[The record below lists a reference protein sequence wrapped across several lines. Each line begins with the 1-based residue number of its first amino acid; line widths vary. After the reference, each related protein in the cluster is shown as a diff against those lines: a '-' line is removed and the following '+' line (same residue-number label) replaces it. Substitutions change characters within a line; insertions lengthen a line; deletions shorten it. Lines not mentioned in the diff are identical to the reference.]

1 MSDLG
6 VVDIATSAAPAH
18 ERRASGSAI
27 HARQLLGALA
37 ATLVGATAVS
47 AAVLTGPTIGSINS
61 GVEVV
66 SSASTS
72 LMGGLAD
79 ALPVGYAFG
88 AGMVAAL
95 NPCGFALLPAYIGLY
110 LGTIQRRSGPRRFL
124 RAFEVSA
131 AMTAGFIVLFGSA
144 GVVLALATSSIAR
157 YFPWACCI
165 EVCPSDPDTFVLE
178 LERAKRG
185 VCLGVLLGGL
195 AVDLEELEVHLAR
208 GDGLVLRIDQ
218 ANREAIAT
226 ERQLGTG

>member
-1 MSDLG
+1 MSDMG
-6 VVDIATSAAPAH
+6 VVDVATSAATAQ
-18 ERRASGSAI
+18 ERRVSGSAI
-27 HARQLLGALA
+27 HTHQLLGALA

-72 LMGGLAD
+72 LMVGLAD

-110 LGTIQRRSGPRRFL
+110 LGTTETHSGPRRFG

-131 AMTAGFIVLFGSA
+131 AMSAGFIVLFGSA
-144 GVVLALATSSIAR
+144 GVVLALATSSIAL
-157 YFPWACCI
+157 FPMGGARDWRSPADI
-165 EVCPSDPDTFVLE
+165 RRSDDWRCE
-178 LERAKRG
+178 LLRKRW
-185 VCLGVLLGGL
+185 
-195 AVDLEELEVHLAR
+195 
-208 GDGLVLRIDQ
+208 
-218 ANREAIAT
+218 
-226 ERQLGTG
+226 